1 MEFFTRSLK
10 SDDAEAFLELN
21 RAIALI
27 PGGFVRTED
36 EINMDY
42 VSKTIARG
50 LDGGIAIGAIER
62 GSGRL
67 MGAIT
72 GRRLKLKAFEHV
84 ISNVTIGVHPDF
96 QQKGIG
102 RRLFLDLLEEVQ
114 MNREQIRRIEMIA
127 RESNHRQIAFYES
140 IGFRREG
147 VFEGRILNA
156 DGTLEADI
164 PMAWTKQD

>member
-1 MEFFTRSLK
+1 MK
-10 SDDAEAFLELN
+10 PDDAEAFLELN

-36 EINMDY
+36 EITLEY
-42 VSKTIARG
+42 VKKAIARG
-50 LDGGIAIGAIER
+50 ESGGIAIGAIER
-62 GSGRL
+62 GTGRL

-72 GRRLKLKAFEHV
+72 GRHLKLKAFDHV
-84 ISNVTIGVHPDF
+84 ISHVTIGVHPDF

-114 MNREQIRRIEMIA
+114 MNRDGIRRIEMIA

-147 VFEGRILNA
+147 VFEGRIRNS
-156 DGTLEADI
+156 DGTFEADI
-164 PMAWTKQD
+164 PMAWTKHD